1 MSTVFVRSL
10 SGECLGIEMKPDMT
24 LAELRARIEEVL
36 PGVPP
41 FHDVKVF
48 EGLRELTD
56 DDAFVDLELS
66 ELQIYVAMSAAKAIA
81 KLVQVGQPSNDV
93 WDNAEEMRL
102 LHDAAAILGKTEGLS
117 DVECDAIV
125 TSNNFLGFE
134 DGVRMRL
141 DMYELAVAI
150 LENLGRSLS
159 ASNNPA
165 KYKVAVLDAIGCR
178 KMNVMQLDS
187 QVNGKFYFAEMVKR
201 HGVDWIPDQTLSWV
215 RRYSLYGVRS
225 TIAQPRRCLKQFLH
239 VFVSLRIVGF
249 LGEASHER
257 LLQEFLAVFY
267 PHIFFIFLQK
277 EAASALQCIRV
288 RVR

>member
-1 MSTVFVRSL
+1 MAMTTVFVRSL

-41 FHDVKVF
+41 FHDAKVF

-81 KLVQVGQPSNDV
+81 KLVQVGQSSNDV

-187 QVNGKFYFAEMVKR
+187 QVNGKFYFAEKVQR
-201 HGVDWIPDQTLSWV
+201 HGVDWIPDQSHSVILNSRLFCVRCAIVKPSW
-215 RRYSLYGVRS
+215 YQG
-225 TIAQPRRCLKQFLH
+225 
-239 VFVSLRIVGF
+239 
-249 LGEASHER
+249 GE
-257 LLQEFLAVFY
+257 
-267 PHIFFIFLQK
+267 
-277 EAASALQCIRV
+277 
-288 RVR
+288 